1 MSTPTVSSITPQAL
15 GLSTEEKLTLA
26 IELLSSING
35 SGPIK
40 AKNPRKPRDPD
51 APKRTVGADSYIH
64 LVNKVVWPVL
74 QHLAEGQSDAEKL
87 VTRSVS
93 ARTQV
98 AKALWTPIQGLSSEE
113 RLTAMAALT
122 EAQIQEAYTTWAA
135 QPREAKPKKSE
146 DGSSAASAGSKASSK
161 GKLSTMSDEEKKAFY
176 KARGEAS
183 AAARAAK
190 KAANPEAVSTKK
202 TKKVAET
209 SAAAPAPAPEPEK
222 EYGEEQQTWV
232 HEGKAYLRVYN
243 YLWDAKSG
251 AWVGEWDPA
260 TKKID
265 TSAEEPET
273 E

>member
-1 MSTPTVSSITPQAL
+1 MSSTVSSITPQAL
-15 GLSTEEKLTLA
+15 GLSTEEKLNLA

-40 AKNPRKPRDPD
+40 VKGARKPRDPD

-74 QHLAEGQSDAEKL
+74 QRLAEGQSADEKL

-98 AKALWTPIQGLSSEE
+98 AKALWAPIQSLSSEE
-113 RLTAMAALT
+113 RMEKMEALE
-122 EAQIQEAYTTWAA
+122 EAQILEAYTTWSA
-135 QPREAKPKKSE
+135 QPREAKLKKSE
-146 DGSSAASAGSKASSK
+146 DGASAASAGSKASSK
-161 GKLSTMSDEEKKAFY
+161 GKLSTMSEEEKKAFY

-190 KAANPEAVSTKK
+190 KAANPEAVPTKK
-202 TKKVAET
+202 TK
-209 SAAAPAPAPEPEK
+209 AAAATPAPAAAEEK

-251 AWVGEWDPA
+251 DWVGEWDPA

-265 TSAEEPET
+265 TTASEPET

>member
-1 MSTPTVSSITPQAL
+1 
-15 GLSTEEKLTLA
+15 
-26 IELLSSING
+26 
-35 SGPIK
+35 
-40 AKNPRKPRDPD
+40 
-51 APKRTVGADSYIH
+51 VGADSYIH

-74 QHLAEGQSDAEKL
+74 QHLAEGQSAEEKL
-87 VTRSVS
+87 MTRSVS

-98 AKALWTPIQGLSSEE
+98 AKALWAPIQGLPSEE
-113 RLTAMAALT
+113 RVEKMTSFT
-122 EAQIQEAYTTWAA
+122 EAQILAAYTTWAA
-135 QPREAKPKKSE
+135 EPREAKPKKSE
-146 DGSSAASAGSKASSK
+146 DGASASSAGSKASSK

-190 KAANPEAVSTKK
+190 KAATPEAAPTKK
-202 TKKVAET
+202 TKKAAEP
-209 SAAAPAPAPEPEK
+209 APAAPAPAAEPEK

-251 AWVGEWDPA
+251 SWVGEWDPA
-260 TKKID
+260 TKTID

>member
-15 GLSTEEKLTLA
+15 ALSSEEKLNLA
-26 IELLSSING
+26 IQLLSSING
-35 SGPIK
+35 SGPLK
-40 AKNPRKPRDPD
+40 VNGKGNRKPKDPD
-51 APKRTVGADSYIH
+51 APKRPVGADSYIH

-74 QHLAEGQSDAEKL
+74 KRLAEGQSDEEKL

-98 AKALWTPIQGLSSEE
+98 AKALWAPIQGLASEE
-113 RLTAMAALT
+113 RLEKMTSFT
-122 EAQIQEAYTTWAA
+122 EAQILAAYTTWAA
-135 QPREAKPKKSE
+135 EPREAKPKKSE
-146 DGSSAASAGSKASSK
+146 DGASASSAGSKASSK

-190 KAANPEAVSTKK
+190 KVATPEAAPTKK
-202 TKKVAET
+202 TKKTAET
-209 SAAAPAPAPEPEK
+209 PAAAAVEPDK

-251 AWVGEWDPA
+251 SWVGEWDPA
-260 TKKID
+260 TKTID
-265 TSAEEPET
+265 TSVSEPEC

>member
-1 MSTPTVSSITPQAL
+1 
-15 GLSTEEKLTLA
+15 
-26 IELLSSING
+26 
-35 SGPIK
+35 
-40 AKNPRKPRDPD
+40 
-51 APKRTVGADSYIH
+51 
-64 LVNKVVWPVL
+64 
-74 QHLAEGQSDAEKL
+74 

-98 AKALWTPIQGLSSEE
+98 AKALWAPIQGLASEE
-113 RLTAMAALT
+113 RLTAMAVLT
-122 EAQIQEAYTTWAA
+122 DAQIQEAYTTWAA

-146 DGSSAASAGSKASSK
+146 DSGSAASAGSKASSK

-190 KAANPEAVSTKK
+190 KAANPEAAAEKPKK
-202 TKKVAET
+202 TKKVAAT
-209 SAAAPAPAPEPEK
+209 PAPVAAAAPEPEK

-251 AWVGEWDPA
+251 SWVGEWDPA